1 MEESCEYCACSP
13 KFAGCGKDMV
23 INMNRLRGSAGA
35 KVAAWIGI
43 TISGIVFFGSII
55 AAYGLLEVG
64 IYEESKRDMKREGF
78 EYVADNYSVMALA
91 NMKSGE
97 NVDLFAD
104 TYFQYGIIQADSL
117 DELDLNDDAN
127 YVERNFSQEVTRDD
141 LYIVEKEIGEDTSFF
156 YTDTLFDEYTFL
168 DSASTTLH
176 SVDVYIDGICYD
188 REGGVFYY
196 LADGIYY
203 PVQWVDIDLKFTE
216 PDGLEKTFRYNLR
229 YDFKRQMYE
238 NLNITNADKESGEEE
253 QESASINESVK
264 ETSVN
269 GNTTYT
275 PYTTLIGDDVAMI
288 MGSFFLNPSYLRL
301 NILDETEQNWSAWST
316 IVLDGID
323 YNMSEIYY
331 LEDNAVSPQVLS
343 DTENY
348 IIKDRNV
355 LRIYENSKT
364 YWVVSILPESVG
376 RGWNGDMFVQANSLV
391 NLMYGLRY
399 SIYAVILVSF
409 AICIFLFIFLVSAAG
424 HRKKTEVI
432 VETWMDKI
440 PFDIYTGFVCVTEG
454 FLLMLLMEV
463 GYVYSS
469 FAGLLMPMAVV
480 LLCMF
485 WLALLAILSF
495 AVRVKTGRW
504 WKNTVI
510 CLILSWICKGLRMI
524 LNHIPLLWKAILAMG
539 IISLIEFLILA
550 LGSYGRGE
558 AYFLWFFEKLIL
570 VPLIL
575 WGILQMRVLQEGG
588 RKIAQGDLE
597 HQIDTNKMF
606 WEFKKH
612 GEYLNSIGIG
622 MSKAVDERI
631 KSERFKTELIT
642 NVSHDIKTPLT
653 SIINYVD
660 LLQKEN
666 LENETVE
673 EYLEVL
679 DRQTGRL
686 KKLIED
692 LMEASKASTGNLTVN
707 LERLEAG
714 VFMVQTVGEFEEKT
728 NASGLELLITKPEK
742 SVYIMADGRHFWR
755 VIDNLMNNICK
766 YAQPS
771 TRVYINME
779 EKDQRVIITFRNTS
793 KYALNITSEELM
805 ERFVRGDSSRNTEG
819 SGLGLSIAKSL
830 MELMGGTFDLYV
842 DGDLFKVVLGFAETE
857 KENPNH

>member
-216 PDGLEKTFRYNLR
+216 SDGLEKTFRYNLR

-238 NLNITNADKESGEEE
+238 NLNITNADKESGGEE

-264 ETSVN
+264 ETSEN
-269 GNTTYT
+269 EDTTYT
-275 PYTTLIGDDVAMI
+275 PYATLIDDDVAMI

-355 LRIYENSKT
+355 LKIYENSKT

-440 PFDIYTGFVCVTEG
+440 PFDIYMGLVCVAGG

-463 GYVYSS
+463 SQTYST
-469 FAGLLMPMAVV
+469 FASVIAPVVVV
-480 LLCMF
+480 LLCMA

-495 AVRVKTGRW
+495 AVRVKTRRW
-504 WKNTVI
+504 WKNTIIYLV
-510 CLILSWICKGLRMI
+510 LSRICKGLHTI
-524 LNHIPLLWKAILAMG
+524 LNNIPMLWEAILAIG
-539 IISLIEFLILA
+539 IISLLELLVLVA
-550 LGSYGRGE
+550 GTYGDSWV
-558 AYFLWFFEKLIL
+558 YFLWFFEKLVL
-570 VPLIL
+570 VTLIL
-575 WGILQMRVLQEGG
+575 WAILQMKALQEGG

-597 HQIDTNKMF
+597 HQIDTSKMF
-606 WEFKKH
+606 WEFKRH

-692 LMEASKASTGNLTVN
+692 LIEASKASTGNLTVN